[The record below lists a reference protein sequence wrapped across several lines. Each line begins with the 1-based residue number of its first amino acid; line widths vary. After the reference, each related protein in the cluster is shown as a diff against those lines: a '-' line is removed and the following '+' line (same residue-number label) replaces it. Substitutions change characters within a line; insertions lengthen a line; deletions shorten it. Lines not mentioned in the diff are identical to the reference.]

1 MRLSDIKG
9 DEALDMLADLLEPI
23 VELATDKE
31 ITGNMGKDNMKAV
44 KIAIKNHKG
53 AITTILAILNKE
65 NLKTYK
71 PNLLEL
77 PAMLVDVF
85 NDPELIRLFQSQV
98 QIPPTSSGLATENI
112 EVEKN

>member
-44 KIAIKNHKG
+44 KVAIKNHKG

-65 NLKTYK
+65 NPKTYK

>member
-1 MRLSDIKG
+1 MKLSDIKG

-23 VELATDKE
+23 VEIATDKE

-44 KIAIKNHKG
+44 KVAIKNHKE
-53 AITTILAILNKE
+53 AITAILAILNKE
-65 NLKTYK
+65 NPKTYK
-71 PNLLEL
+71 PSLLEL

-85 NDPELIRLFQSQV
+85 NDEELIRLFQSQV
-98 QIPPTSSGLATENI
+98 QIPQTSSGLATENT

>member
-9 DEALDMLADLLEPI
+9 EEALDMLADLLEPI
-23 VELATDKE
+23 VEIASDKE
-31 ITGNMGKDNMKAV
+31 ITANMGKDNMKAV
-44 KIAIKNHKG
+44 KVAIKSHKK
-53 AITTILAILNKE
+53 AITEILAILNRQDP
-65 NLKTYK
+65 KTYE

-98 QIPPTSSGLATENI
+98 QIPQTSSGLATENT
-112 EVEKN
+112 EVKEQ